1 MPNYDDIIHTKA
13 PIPLRHGRMPVEDRA
28 AQFAPFAALTG
39 YEAAVEEAGR
49 QTRGKVELDENEKAL
64 LDRKLRY
71 LKSRLA
77 DPPAVRICC
86 FVPDLR
92 KAGGSYCDFE
102 GYVVRFEQLPL
113 GLRLSTGEF
122 LPLDDIVEIEIE
134 TKKMEED

>member
-49 QTRGKVELDENEKAL
+49 QTRSKVELDENEKAL

-77 DPPAVRICC
+77 DPPPVRICC

-92 KAGGSYCDFE
+92 KAGGSYCELE
-102 GYVVRFEQLPL
+102 GYVVRFEQLPP
-113 GLRLSTGEF
+113 GLRLSTGDF
-122 LPLDDIVEIEIE
+122 LPLDDIVGIELPE
-134 TKKMEED
+134 RKEENE